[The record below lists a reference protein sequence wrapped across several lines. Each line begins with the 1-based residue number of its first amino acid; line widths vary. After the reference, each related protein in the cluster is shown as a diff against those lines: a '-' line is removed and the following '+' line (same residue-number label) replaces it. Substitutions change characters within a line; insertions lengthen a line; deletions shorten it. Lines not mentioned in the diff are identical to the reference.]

1 MEFSYQSLFLGKNNS
16 GYQNRNENNIIK
28 HNYYP
33 FSLFTLIK
41 HNNHLP
47 CPLLD
52 GFGTG
57 GDTDLVGRGTSLVNG
72 LDRLLPLESG
82 VLGIFCLD

>member
-1 MEFSYQSLFLGKNNS
+1 MTSFYTVSAPS
-16 GYQNRNENNIIK
+16 IK
-28 HNYYP
+28 HNYFP
-33 FSLFTLIK
+33 FFLFILIEY
-41 HNNHLP
+41 NDYLP

-57 GDTDLVGRGTSLVNG
+57 GDTDLVGRGTSPVNG
-72 LDRLLPLESG
+72 LDRLLALESG